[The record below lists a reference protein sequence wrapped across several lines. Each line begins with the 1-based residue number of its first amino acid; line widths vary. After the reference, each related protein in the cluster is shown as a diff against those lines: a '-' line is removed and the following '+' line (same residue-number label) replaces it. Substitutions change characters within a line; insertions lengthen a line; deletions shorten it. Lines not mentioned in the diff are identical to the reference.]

1 MKRYGQPTAIV
12 TDRLRSYRAAMNRI
26 GNAAVQA
33 CGRWLNNRDENSRQ
47 PFRRREG
54 AMAKFRDVKTLQ
66 RFASSQASIHN
77 YFALNCHPATRP
89 TFQPTRSAALAARRQ
104 LAI

>member
-26 GNAAVQA
+26 GNAAGQA
-33 CGRWLNNRDENSRQ
+33 CGRWLNNRAENSRQ

-66 RFASSQASIHN
+66 KFASAQASIHHP
-77 YFALNCHPATRP
+77 FALTRHLAPPATFNP
-89 TFQPTRSAALAARRQ
+89 TGTAYERERK
-104 LAI
+104 